1 MFRVFWYK
9 VTMAL
14 CRKFDISP
22 CLAHILLMALM
33 AILVVLFDPSIISA
47 TQHQITTRGDWSGI
61 WIPLGFSTAVLI
73 INYFIFK
80 DRYLKRPSNGGGI

>member
-9 VTMAL
+9 VTVWL
-14 CRKFDISP
+14 CRKFNISP

-33 AILVVLFDPSIISA
+33 GILVVAFDPGIISA

-61 WIPLGFSTAVLI
+61 WIPLAFAAVVLV
-73 INYFIFK
+73 INYLIFK
-80 DRYLKRPSNGGGI
+80 DRYLKRPSDGGGI